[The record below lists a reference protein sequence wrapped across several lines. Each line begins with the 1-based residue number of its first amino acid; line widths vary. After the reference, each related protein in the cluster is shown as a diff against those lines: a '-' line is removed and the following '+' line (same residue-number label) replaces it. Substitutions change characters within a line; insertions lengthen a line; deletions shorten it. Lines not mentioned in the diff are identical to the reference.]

1 MLAVCQRLLQSG
13 TLPSSGGTPAT
24 ILLTMTYSELLNRTG
39 LATTGTGDL
48 ISVPDA
54 VKLAGDA
61 GILPVYMTDTGGIMN
76 YGRTKRL
83 ATPAQRRALAARDG
97 GCTFPGCTMP
107 ADWCQIHH
115 LDDWITGGET
125 DINRMAL
132 ACTYN
137 HLTSIPEGWECIMIN
152 GIPHWKP
159 PAWLAAI
166 WAIESDVCRTR
177 LVLSDRGRTP

>member
-1 MLAVCQRLLQSG
+1 
-13 TLPSSGGTPAT
+13 
-24 ILLTMTYSELLNRTG
+24 
-39 LATTGTGDL
+39 
-48 ISVPDA
+48 
-54 VKLAGDA
+54 
-61 GILPVYMTDTGGIMN
+61 
-76 YGRTKRL
+76 
-83 ATPAQRRALAARDG
+83 
-97 GCTFPGCTMP
+97 MP

-159 PAWLAAI
+159 SAWLNPN
-166 WAIESDVCRTR
+166 
-177 LVLSDRGRTP
+177 RTPIRNTANHPALRFEMPAVFGNS